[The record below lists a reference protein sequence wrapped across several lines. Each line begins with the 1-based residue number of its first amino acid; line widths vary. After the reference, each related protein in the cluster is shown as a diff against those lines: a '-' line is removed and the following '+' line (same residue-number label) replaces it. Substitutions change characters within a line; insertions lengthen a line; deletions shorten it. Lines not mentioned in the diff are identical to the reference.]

1 MVSKIGTKDKK
12 GALFIVS
19 APSGAGKTTLC
30 KAVRNRFPDIGYS
43 VSHTT
48 REPREGEKDGI
59 DYHFI
64 TTDDFEKKIR
74 QGKWAEWARVHGNYY
89 GTSADFLNRCM
100 DSGQDIL
107 LDIDVQ
113 GMRQITAGFPD
124 SITFFIMPPTL
135 EVLRERIETRGTDT
149 KEVIERRIKNARA
162 EMDLRHLYRHVVVNN
177 QLDAAI
183 AELATLIASYR

>member
-1 MVSKIGTKDKK
+1 MVSKMEKKDKK
-12 GALFIVS
+12 GLLFIVS
-19 APSGAGKTTLC
+19 APSGTGKTTLC
-30 KAVRNRFPDIGYS
+30 RAVLNRFPDIGYS

-64 TTDDFEKKIR
+64 TTDEFKKKIR

-100 DSGQDIL
+100 DCGQDIL

-113 GMRQITAGFPD
+113 GMRRITAGFPD
-124 SITFFIMPPTL
+124 SITFFIIPPTL
-135 EVLRERIETRGTDT
+135 EILRERMETRGTDT
-149 KEVIERRIKNARA
+149 TEVIERRLKNARA
-162 EMDLRHLYRHVVVNN
+162 EMDCRHLYRHVIVNDR
-177 QLDAAI
+177 LDTAI
-183 AELATLIASYR
+183 AELTALIASYR

>member
-1 MVSKIGTKDKK
+1 MSKAGRSAEK
-12 GALFIVS
+12 GLLFIIS

-30 KAVRNRFPDIGYS
+30 RAVRNRFSDIRYS

-64 TTDDFEKKIR
+64 STDDFEKSIR

-113 GMRQITAGFPD
+113 GMRRIVVGFPD
-124 SITFFIMPPTL
+124 SITLFIMPPTL
-135 EVLRERIETRGTDT
+135 EILRRRIESRGTDT
-149 KEVIERRIKNARA
+149 IEVIERRMKNARA
-162 EMDLRHLYRHVVVNN
+162 EMDCRHLYRHVIVND
-177 QLDAAI
+177 QLDVAI
-183 AELATLIASYR
+183 ADLIALIASYR

>member
-1 MVSKIGTKDKK
+1 
-12 GALFIVS
+12 
-19 APSGAGKTTLC
+19 
-30 KAVRNRFPDIGYS
+30 
-43 VSHTT
+43 
-48 REPREGEKDGI
+48 
-59 DYHFI
+59 
-64 TTDDFEKKIR
+64 
-74 QGKWAEWARVHGNYY
+74 
-89 GTSADFLNRCM
+89 M